1 MAQPEQAAP
10 FTCSK
15 ACNTLSNKQEFI
27 DAIKSGKI
35 LTRKCTKCG
44 NLHLATVYFCQQC
57 GHKEF
62 ENKLLDGIGTVATY
76 TIITVPPAG
85 FEKYTPY
92 AWVVVNIADF
102 DLRIS
107 GFLGGIASP
116 SQLPIGSKIKIVGY
130 DDRGILLE
138 KQ

>member
-1 MAQPEQAAP
+1 MQYISFKVCKMSA
-10 FTCSK
+10 
-15 ACNTLSNKQEFI
+15 KQEFI
-27 DAIKSGKI
+27 DSIKSGKV
-35 LTRKCTKCG
+35 LARKCKNCG
-44 NLHLATVYFCQQC
+44 ELHLATIYFCQKC

-62 ENKLLDGIGTVATY
+62 ENAEIDGHGVVATY

-92 AWVVVNIADF
+92 AWVILSLDDS

-107 GFLGGIASP
+107 GFMANIAIP
-116 SQLPIGSKIKIVGY
+116 DDLPVGTKAKIVGY
-130 DDRGILLE
+130 DDRGIILE

>member
-1 MAQPEQAAP
+1 
-10 FTCSK
+10 
-15 ACNTLSNKQEFI
+15 LSIKQEFI
-27 DAIKSGKI
+27 DAIRTGKI
-35 LTRKCTKCG
+35 LTKKCTNCSH
-44 NLHLATVYFCQQC
+44 LHLATVYFCQNC

-62 ENKLLDGIGTVATY
+62 ENKFLEGTGTVATY

-92 AWVVVNIADF
+92 AWVVMKIDEY

-107 GFLGGIASP
+107 GFLSGIGSP
-116 SQLPIGSKIKIVGY
+116 SQLPVGAKVKITGY